1 MAASAA
7 EAELGALYLN
17 VKQGRI
23 IRLALEE
30 MGHPQPPTPINC
42 DNLTTTGIVNGTV
55 KRQRSR
61 SMEKNYF
68 YVIDQ
73 VDNKQ
78 FIVEWYP
85 GHENLGD
92 YISKHHDERH
102 HKEVRNIYL
111 HDENSPRYLQRAERP
126 SSLRGC
132 VGTGRKGGIRPAP
145 LTQLKG
151 QRTKKLE
158 DREEDRPRDVVRRM
172 DQPTNWRYHRD
183 RQYGTTKWMPHENGR
198 PAR

>member
-1 MAASAA
+1 
-7 EAELGALYLN
+7 
-17 VKQGRI
+17 
-23 IRLALEE
+23 

-68 YVIDQ
+68 YVVDQ

-92 YISKHHDERH
+92 YISKHHDEKH

-111 HDENSPRYLQRAERP
+111 HDENSLRYSKEQRDLVR
-126 SSLRGC
+126 C
-132 VGTGRKGGIRPAP
+132 KGV
-145 LTQLKG
+145 
-151 QRTKKLE
+151 LE
-158 DREEDRPRDVVRRM
+158 LGAKAAQD
-172 DQPTNWRYHRD
+172 
-183 RQYGTTKWMPHENGR
+183 
-198 PAR
+198 